1 MAELRQFI
9 VLKRKGRWS
18 VKATDV
24 DQTFVDPL
32 AAIKAG
38 IELANAAGKNG
49 KASVVLFGIAKTRFK
64 KIWTFGVDSYPPSH
78 SGLREICAASGLMAS
93 IEPRRRTRANSGAT
107 TV

>member
-1 MAELRQFI
+1 MAELSQFI

-24 DQTFVDPL
+24 DQTFTDQL

-38 IELANAAGKNG
+38 IELANEAGKNG
-49 KASVVLFGIAKTRFK
+49 KPSVVLFGIAKTQFK
-64 KIWTFGVDSYPPSH
+64 KIWTFGVDSYPPTH
-78 SGLREICAASGLMAS
+78 SGLREICTASRAKAS
-93 IEPRRRTRANSGAT
+93 IEPRRRARANSVAT